1 MDVLVVEDKPLIR
14 EAVARDLQQAG
25 FQIEEAA
32 TAEAAL
38 AAIEKAAAA
47 GSGPP
52 FVVVT
57 GLHLGPGMNGLA
69 LAAEVQRRWPEVGVV
84 YMTCHP
90 DALDGH
96 LLGPREHYVVKP
108 FAAETLRNAVRRLTP
123 ALALGR
129 IPPLAGL
136 GQVVAAALGL
146 SGPKGP

>member
-1 MDVLVVEDKPLIR
+1 MDVLVVEDNPLIR
-14 EAVARDLQQAG
+14 EAVVADLQQAG
-25 FQIEEAA
+25 FQIEEAV

-38 AAIEKAAAA
+38 VAIEKAAA

-57 GLHLGPGMNGLA
+57 DLYLGAGMDGLA

-84 YMTCHP
+84 YMTGHP

-129 IPPLAGL
+129 MPPLAGL

-146 SGPKGP
+146 SGPRGP